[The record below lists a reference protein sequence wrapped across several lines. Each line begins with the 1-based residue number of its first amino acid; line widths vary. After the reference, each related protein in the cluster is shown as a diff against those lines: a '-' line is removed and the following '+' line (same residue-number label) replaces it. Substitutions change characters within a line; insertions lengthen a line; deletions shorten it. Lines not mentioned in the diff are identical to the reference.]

1 MCTPS
6 FQRLVPAI
14 AVCSLLV
21 SAFALNANQ
30 ARAAVAA
37 GQDGGQRVD
46 PRWIERLDS
55 GDRALIEENIGYAP
69 PSMPEELTWH
79 GGTAMTWADLCGRVV
94 VVQSFT
100 TKGSAGRAALD
111 RSVKAVESVAA
122 DEVVVVALHTPEGVQ
137 QAGELLAKRDVGVPV
152 MIDSSG
158 RFCDEFGFYK
168 RPTNVV
174 IDRNGRVRFAGL
186 TPLGLKEAVSRL
198 VDESFDES
206 VKAEPRPAP
215 AAAPDAAFPSFNQ
228 SSLSAQNIQGRKG
241 PEMYVQEWLGERPDA
256 SGKVVIID
264 FWATWCGPCVASIPH
279 MNDLADRFRA
289 DVVAVGLSDEDANTV
304 RNFMRST
311 PMRYAV
317 AVDASG
323 QMKRAIG
330 VSGIPHVMVLSS
342 DWVVRWQGHPAR
354 LDVAT
359 VQQIV
364 EANKSLAD
372 GSKARYRW
380 SGADTA

>member
-1 MCTPS
+1 MLIPS
-6 FQRLVPAI
+6 FARLGPAI
-14 AVCSLLV
+14 ALCSLLV
-21 SAFALNANQ
+21 GGVVFDANH
-30 ARAAVAA
+30 ARAAAA
-37 GQDGGQRVD
+37 ADQDGGQRVD

-55 GDRALIEENIGYAP
+55 VDRALIEENIGYAP
-69 PSMPEELTWH
+69 PSVPEDITWH
-79 GGTAMTWADLCGRVV
+79 GGTATTWADLRGRVV

-111 RSVKAVESVAA
+111 RSVKALASLAD
-122 DEVVVVALHTPEGVQ
+122 DEVVILALHTPEGAQ
-137 QAGELLAKRDVGVPV
+137 QAGELLTRRDIGVPV
-152 MIDSSG
+152 MIDASG

-168 RPTNVV
+168 RPTNAV
-174 IDRNGRVRFAGL
+174 IDRNGRIRFAGL

-198 VDESFDES
+198 VDESFDDS
-206 VKAEPRPAP
+206 AKAEPRPAP
-215 AAAPDAAFPSFNQ
+215 AAPSDASFPPFNQ
-228 SSLSAQNIQGRKG
+228 SSLSAQNIQGRQG

-311 PMRYAV
+311 SMRYAV
-317 AVDASG
+317 AVDGSG

-354 LDVAT
+354 LDAGT

-372 GSKARYRW
+372 GSKSRYRW
-380 SGADTA
+380 SGADQG